1 MKTTLNF
8 NTSIQLTLNQLVDLA
23 IQLPKKERFKLASIL
38 VEEDEYISKNELV
51 SKIKEG
57 LHDAKLHKEGKIK
70 LRTLSEFLGQQSTRQ
85 MPGCPSRPRKRF

>member
-23 IQLPKKERFKLASIL
+23 IQLPKKERFKLALIL
-38 VEEDEYISKNELV
+38 VEEEEYISKNELV

-70 LRTLSEFLGQQSTRQ
+70 LRTLSDFLQNV
-85 MPGCPSRPRKRF
+85 

>member
-1 MKTTLNF
+1 MKTTINF

-38 VEEDEYISKNELV
+38 VEEEDYISKNELV

-57 LHDAKLHKEGKIK
+57 LQDAKLHKEGEIK
-70 LRTLSEFLGQQSTRQ
+70 LRTLSEFLENV
-85 MPGCPSRPRKRF
+85 

>member
-38 VEEDEYISKNELV
+38 VEEEDYISKNELV

-57 LHDAKLHKEGKIK
+57 LQDAKLHKEGEIK
-70 LRTLSEFLGQQSTRQ
+70 LRTLSEFLENV
-85 MPGCPSRPRKRF
+85 

>member
-38 VEEDEYISKNELV
+38 VEEEYISKNELV

-57 LHDAKLHKEGKIK
+57 LQDAKLHKEGKIK
-70 LRTLSEFLGQQSTRQ
+70 LRTLSEFLENV
-85 MPGCPSRPRKRF
+85 

>member
-23 IQLPKKERFKLASIL
+23 LQLSEKERFKLASIL
-38 VEEDEYISKNELV
+38 VEEEEFISKNELV

-57 LHDAKLHKEGKIK
+57 LQDVKLHKEGKIK
-70 LRTLSEFLGQQSTRQ
+70 LRTLSEFLENV
-85 MPGCPSRPRKRF
+85 

>member
-23 IQLPKKERFKLASIL
+23 VQLPKKERFKLASIL
-38 VEEDEYISKNELV
+38 VEEEEFISKNELI

-57 LHDAKLHKEGKIK
+57 LKDVKLHKEGKIK
-70 LRTLSEFLGQQSTRQ
+70 LRTLSEFLENV
-85 MPGCPSRPRKRF
+85 

>member
-8 NTSIQLTLNQLVDLA
+8 NANIQLTLNQLVDLA

-38 VEEDEYISKNELV
+38 VEEEEFISKNELV

-57 LHDAKLHKEGKIK
+57 LQDVKLHKEGKIK
-70 LRTLSEFLGQQSTRQ
+70 LRTLSEFLENV
-85 MPGCPSRPRKRF
+85 

>member
-38 VEEDEYISKNELV
+38 VEEEDYISKNELV

-57 LHDAKLHKEGKIK
+57 LQDAKLHKEGKIK
-70 LRTLSEFLGQQSTRQ
+70 LRTLYEFLDSL
-85 MPGCPSRPRKRF
+85 

>member
-23 IQLPKKERFKLASIL
+23 IQLPKKERFKLALIL
-38 VEEDEYISKNELV
+38 VEEEYISKNELV

-57 LHDAKLHKEGKIK
+57 LQDAKLHKEGKIK
-70 LRTLSEFLGQQSTRQ
+70 LRTLSEFLENV
-85 MPGCPSRPRKRF
+85 

>member
-38 VEEDEYISKNELV
+38 VEEEAYISKNELV

-57 LHDAKLHKEGKIK
+57 LQDVKLHKEGKIK
-70 LRTLSEFLGQQSTRQ
+70 LRTLSEFLENV
-85 MPGCPSRPRKRF
+85 